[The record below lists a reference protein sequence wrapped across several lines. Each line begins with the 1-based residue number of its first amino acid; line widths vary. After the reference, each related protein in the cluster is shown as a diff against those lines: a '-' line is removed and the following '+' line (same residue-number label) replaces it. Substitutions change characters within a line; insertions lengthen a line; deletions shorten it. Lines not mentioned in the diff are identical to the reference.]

1 MKITNNMR
9 NLAGTI
15 TVQIEGFFTER
26 FINLCRINNIKIW
39 EIRNI
44 VKGVIRFKMNI
55 SDFKKLRSITKKTK
69 CKVSIKEK
77 KGIYFT
83 LFKYR
88 KRKIM
93 FIFLF
98 LIIFFSIAFSTFVWS
113 IDIVGNERIDK
124 NVIMSELKESGLYV
138 GKSKIGLDKKEV
150 VNELR
155 AKDNELSWVG
165 IEVDGTRAIIKI
177 VEKTRMDEKDIQQTN
192 IGDIKATKSGVIT
205 KLVSE
210 NGTSKFKVL
219 DYVNKGDVLIE
230 GNVYDRNNEVIGE
243 VSAKGYAM
251 VDNIYTIE
259 KEYMYKTYNK
269 EYTNKKRTT
278 FGITINSKEN
288 MINYLNKSKKYDITK
303 KSKNFKLFGNIIS
316 FDMYTC
322 KEYNEVEIIRTKEQ
336 IEESAKKEMEEY
348 LNLEI
353 LNDCINPTVTDT
365 TESISDIQDGIKIK
379 MEYVV
384 NEQIGEFVE
393 RGN

>member
-251 VDNIYTIE
+251 VDNIYTFE

>member
-1 MKITNNMR
+1 MKIPNNML

-251 VDNIYTIE
+251 VDNIYTFE
-259 KEYMYKTYNK
+259 KEYMYKIYNK

>member
-251 VDNIYTIE
+251 VDNIYTFE
-259 KEYMYKTYNK
+259 KEYMYKIYNK

-353 LNDCINPTVTDT
+353 LNDCISPTVTDT

>member
-1 MKITNNMR
+1 MKITNNML

-251 VDNIYTIE
+251 VDNIYTFE
-259 KEYMYKTYNK
+259 KEYMYKIYNK

>member
-1 MKITNNMR
+1 MKITNNML

-322 KEYNEVEIIRTKEQ
+322 CLLYTSPSPR
-336 IEESAKKEMEEY
+336 
-348 LNLEI
+348 
-353 LNDCINPTVTDT
+353 DC
-365 TESISDIQDGIKIK
+365 S
-379 MEYVV
+379 
-384 NEQIGEFVE
+384 
-393 RGN
+393 

>member
-1 MKITNNMR
+1 MKITNNML

-251 VDNIYTIE
+251 VDNIYTFE
-259 KEYMYKTYNK
+259 KEYMYKIYNK

-316 FDMYTC
+316 FDRYTC

>member
-9 NLAGTI
+9 NLAGII

-88 KRKIM
+88 KRKLV
-93 FIFLF
+93 FVFLF
-98 LIIFFSIAFSTFVWS
+98 LIIVFSIAFSTFIWN

-124 NVIMSELKESGLYV
+124 NVIISELKESGLYV
-138 GKSKIGLDKKEV
+138 GKSKLGIDKRKI

-177 VEKTRMDEKDIQQTN
+177 VEKTRMDKKDIQQTN

-210 NGTSKFKVL
+210 NGTSKFKAL

-230 GNVYDRNNEVIGE
+230 GNVYNRNNEVIGE

-251 VDNIYTIE
+251 VDNIYTFE
-259 KEYMYKTYNK
+259 KEYMFKIHNK

-303 KSKNFKLFGNIIS
+303 KSKSFKLFGNIIS

>member
-1 MKITNNMR
+1 MKITNNML

>member
-1 MKITNNMR
+1 MKITNNML

-230 GNVYDRNNEVIGE
+230 GNVYDRDNEVIGE

>member
-230 GNVYDRNNEVIGE
+230 GNVYDRDNEVIGE

>member
-251 VDNIYTIE
+251 VDNIYTFE
-259 KEYMYKTYNK
+259 KEYMYKIYNK